1 MEHLKD
7 ALLTNIKL
15 SWKYLARDEQS
26 GLLQTFVHY
35 DCKKSFLMLG
45 QKMLTIFQEFLP
57 FPFGPAQIKFSGP
70 IGKFK
75 ASLHSRQTQPNFQ

>member
-26 GLLQTFVHY
+26 GLLQTFVNY
-35 DCKKSFLMLG
+35 DCKKSFLMLR
-45 QKMLTIFQEFLP
+45 QKNVNNFYGISPLGSGLTQ
-57 FPFGPAQIKFSGP
+57 K
-70 IGKFK
+70 
-75 ASLHSRQTQPNFQ
+75 H